1 MSQPPESRFASGD
14 EPARGMRESERL
26 LREHRRRQA
35 EIAPD
40 RYAPWQP
47 AEVFMRAERRRQAV
61 RLLRRAGVF
70 PGPET
75 RCLEVGHGSLGW
87 LGDLIIW
94 GLRETS
100 LAGIE
105 LDPVPAARARAALPA
120 ADLRIGDARELPWP
134 DRTFRL
140 AIASTV
146 FTSVL
151 DPSLRRR
158 LAAEIER
165 VLAPGGALLWYD
177 FRVDNPRN
185 RNVRGIGRRE
195 LRALFPALGG
205 EVRSV
210 TLAPPLARL
219 IVPWS
224 HWLATSLECLPF
236 LRTHL
241 IAVLL
246 NGDAPLPP
254 FGVTP
259 A

>member
-1 MSQPPESRFASGD
+1 MTLNDATD
-14 EPARGMRESERL
+14 RGSENRRL
-26 LREHRRRQA
+26 LREHRRREA

-47 AEVFMRAERRRQAV
+47 AESLLRAERKRQAA
-61 RLLRRAGVF
+61 RLLRRAGAF
-70 PGPET
+70 PEPST
-75 RCLEVGHGSLGW
+75 RCLEVGQGRIGW
-87 LGDLIIW
+87 LGELVSW
-94 GLRETS
+94 GVRETS

-105 LDPVPAARARAALPA
+105 LDAARAREARRVLPA
-120 ADLRIGDARELPWP
+120 ADLRIGDACEMPWS

-151 DPSLRRR
+151 DADCRRR
-158 LAAEIER
+158 LAAEILR

-195 LRALFPALGG
+195 LRSLFPGLAG
-205 EVRSV
+205 EIRSV
-210 TLAPPLARL
+210 TLAPPLARR
-219 IVPWS
+219 IAPWS

-236 LRTHL
+236 LRSHL
-241 IAVLL
+241 LAVLVK
-246 NGDAPLPP
+246 GDSPLPP
-254 FGVTP
+254 LGVT
-259 A
+259 AA